1 MKFIFNLLFL
11 SISFFFATNALSVE
25 TSPESRNTQKVQSLS
40 GDPWN
45 VGLPRFSFPFSGIP
59 YEEHHGGR
67 SKQAG
72 SYNFSVSTNMAN
84 VLMELDPGAIR
95 ELHWHAEAAEWA
107 YVISGQTRITLTSP
121 DGKTEV
127 ADVNEGGIW
136 YFPKGWGHSI
146 QNVGTKP
153 TQFVLVLNNGNF
165 TEQSTF
171 SVTDW
176 ISHTPLELLTKGLQ
190 ISESTANKFPK
201 SDGFM
206 FTGSVN
212 GINGAKQNTKS
223 DRSKRSHVFEL
234 YNRKD
239 FEKSSSG
246 SIKLVTA
253 KDFPAS
259 FNISSGLMRIEPNA
273 IRGLHWHPNADEW
286 HMVLD
291 GEMEL
296 VVFASGGKA
305 SIERLSKGDVGYI
318 PKGYGHALRN
328 LSPSKPV
335 ELLVVFNSGDYQS
348 INLVEWL
355 STTPAELVNINLQ
368 TSGSDLGSLPQTNPV
383 FEGRR

>member
-1 MKFIFNLLFL
+1 MKLIIQAIF
-11 SISFFFATNALSVE
+11 SVLACFSVINPLCAE
-25 TSPESRNTQKVQSLS
+25 TVSQTTSGKKIESLS
-40 GDPWN
+40 GDDWN
-45 VGLPRFSFPFSGIP
+45 VGLPRFAYAFSKMP
-59 YEEHHGGR
+59 YEEHRGGR

-72 SYNFSVSTNMAN
+72 SYNFPVSTNMAN
-84 VLMELDPGAIR
+84 VLMELEPGAIR

-107 YVISGQTRITLTSP
+107 YVLSGQTRITLTGP

-153 TQFVLVLNNGNF
+153 TKFVLVLNNGNF

-259 FNISSGLMRIEPNA
+259 FNMSSGLMRIEPNA

-328 LSPSKPV
+328 LSPSMPV

-348 INLVEWL
+348 INLVDWL

-368 TSGSDLGSLPQTNPV
+368 ASGSDLGSLPQTNPV

>member
-1 MKFIFNLLFL
+1 MKLIVQAIFSALA
-11 SISFFFATNALSVE
+11 FFSVINPLCAE
-25 TSPESRNTQKVQSLS
+25 TVSQTASGKKIESLS
-40 GDPWN
+40 GDDWN
-45 VGLPRFSFPFSGIP
+45 VGLPRFAYAFSKMP
-59 YEEHHGGR
+59 YEEHRGGR

-72 SYNFSVSTNMAN
+72 SYNFPVSTNMAN
-84 VLMELDPGAIR
+84 VLMELEPGAIR

-107 YVISGQTRITLTSP
+107 YVLSGQTRITLTGP

-176 ISHTPLELLTKGLQ
+176 ISHTPLGMLTEALQ
-190 ISESTANKFPK
+190 VSDSTANKFPK

-206 FTGSVN
+206 FTGSVS
-212 GINGAKQNTKS
+212 GISGSNQAAKAT
-223 DRSKRSHVFEL
+223 RSKRSHVFEL

-239 FEKSSSG
+239 FEKSRSG

-253 KDFPAS
+253 KDFPGS
-259 FNISSGLMRIEPNA
+259 FNMSSALMTIEPDSV
-273 IRGLHWHPNADEW
+273 RGLHWHPNADEW
-286 HMVLD
+286 HMVLE

-328 LSPSKPV
+328 LSASKPV

-348 INLVEWL
+348 INLVNWL
-355 STTPAELVNINLQ
+355 STNPKELVNINLQ
-368 TSGSDLGSLPQTNPV
+368 TSGSDLGSLSQTNPV
-383 FEGRR
+383 FEGNR